1 MKQTSDWREQIDL
14 LDRKIVALLNRRAE
28 NVLGLA
34 PLKRRQ
40 SLPVIDPAR
49 ELDVVANVVST
60 NQGPLSDLAL
70 ERIFRAVMREMRAV
84 QREPVE

>member
-1 MKQTSDWREQIDL
+1 MKHTSDWREQIDR
-14 LDRKIVALLNRRAE
+14 LDREIVALLNRRAE

-34 PLKRRQ
+34 PLKKRQ
-40 SLPVIDPAR
+40 SLPVIDLAR
-49 ELDVVANVVST
+49 EMDVVANVVSR

-84 QREPVE
+84 QHEPVE